1 MLRKA
6 MDVLELFSAARH
18 ELGVVE
24 TAQILGKSKSTT
36 SRWLSAMEEAGFLER
51 DGAGGRYRLSMRLAA
66 LGEVARQS
74 TSLQRLARPALH
86 RLTDATGETS
96 DLVVLTEQEAVNVDV
111 VESPR
116 PVKQVGW
123 LGRRL
128 PLHATAAGKALVAWR
143 SRDEVL
149 RLLPSPLPR
158 FTPSTITDP
167 EALLGELMAVRRRGY
182 STAVQELEEDLVG
195 VAAPV
200 RDLGGNVVAVLTV
213 GAPVSRVPIARMSE
227 VAEHVV
233 READSVSRGLGYR

>member
-6 MDVLELFSAARH
+6 MDVLELFSPTHH

-24 TAQILGKSKSTT
+24 TAQRLGKSKSTT
-36 SRWLSAMEEAGFLER
+36 SRWLSAMEQAGFLER
-51 DGAGGRYRLSMRLAA
+51 DGASGRYRLSMRLAA

-74 TSLQRLARPALH
+74 TSLQRLARPAIH
-86 RLTDATGETS
+86 RLTAATGETS
-96 DLVVLTEQEAVNVDV
+96 DLVVLTGQDAVNVDV
-111 VESPR
+111 VESPH

-128 PLHATAAGKALVAWR
+128 PLHATAAGKALIAWR

-158 FTPSTITDP
+158 FTSSTVTDP
-167 EALLGELMAVRRRGY
+167 EALLAELTVVRRRGY
-182 STAVQELEEDLVG
+182 SAALREFEEDLVG

-200 RDLGGNVVAVLTV
+200 RDLAGIVVAVLTI
-213 GAPVSRVPIARMSE
+213 GAPVSRVPVERVPE
-227 VAEHVV
+227 VAVHVV
-233 READSVSRGLGYR
+233 READSVSRGLGHR